1 MSGVSIGICVYNE
14 EKNIANLLNSL
25 LSQKTTEPIKEIIVV
40 SSACSDKT
48 DEIIEN
54 NFLKS
59 NPGILLIKQ
68 KKREGKASAINMF
81 LKYASGDI
89 MVLESGDTIP
99 AKDTIEN
106 LTKSF
111 KNPKIG
117 MTGGRPM
124 PINDPD
130 TFMGFTVHLLWNLHH
145 KLALEHP
152 KLGELVA
159 FRRDLVRKIPTDTA
173 VDEAYIEA
181 LINRQ
186 GCELKYVPDA
196 VVYNKGPETI
206 LDFLKQRRR
215 IFAGHIHLRKTKGYV
230 PSTMKN
236 LKILKLMSQ
245 NIKFAPKQIIWTFG
259 AILLEFYGR
268 LLGSYDFHIKKE
280 NPFMWS
286 IAETTKGN
294 IQETTNNYAQN
305 ATVEQQ
311 IKLWS
316 VVRQQT
322 RYFSKSKA
330 QPKASFLPKI
340 SASIPVQP
348 KIISKSPALTE
359 AQHQITEEM
368 QELKNTNKV
377 LIKLAPLVPIIIY
390 GNELSNGLF
399 NLFFSWLLF

>member
-1 MSGVSIGICVYNE
+1 MSAVSIGVCVYNE

-59 NPGILLIKQ
+59 NQRIFLIKQ
-68 KKREGKASAINMF
+68 KKREGKASAINIF

-99 AKDTIEN
+99 AEDTIEN
-106 LTKSF
+106 LTKPF

-117 MTGGRPM
+117 MTGGHPI
-124 PINDPD
+124 PINDPN
-130 TFMGFTVHLLWNLHH
+130 TFIGFTVHLLWSLHNR
-145 KLALEHP
+145 LALEHP

-230 PSTMKN
+230 PSSMKN
-236 LKILKLMSQ
+236 LKILKLISQ
-245 NIKFAPKQIIWTFG
+245 DIRFTPKQIMWTFG

-280 NPFMWS
+280 NPFIWS
-286 IAETTKGN
+286 IAKTTKGN
-294 IQETTNNYAQN
+294 IQETPNSYPRN
-305 ATVEQQ
+305 ATVAQQ

-316 VVRQQT
+316 VARQQT
-322 RYFSKSKA
+322 EYFSRSKV
-330 QPKASFLPKI
+330 QLKASFLPKTP
-340 SASIPVQP
+340 ASIQVQSGT
-348 KIISKSPALTE
+348 KSKTPALNK
-359 AQHQITEEM
+359 AQQQQITEEV
-368 QELKNTNKV
+368 QELKDTNKV
-377 LIKLAPLVPIIIY
+377 LIKLVPLVPIIIY

-399 NLFFSWLLF
+399 NLFFS

>member
-1 MSGVSIGICVYNE
+1 MSTVSIGVCVYNE
-14 EKNIANLLNSL
+14 EKNITDLLNSL

-59 NPGILLIKQ
+59 NPRIFLIKQ
-68 KKREGKASAINMF
+68 TKREGKASAINIF

-99 AKDTIEN
+99 AEDAIEN
-106 LTKSF
+106 LTESF

-117 MTGGRPM
+117 MTGGHPI
-124 PINDPD
+124 PINDPN

-145 KLALEHP
+145 RLALEHP

-159 FRRDLVRKIPTDTA
+159 FRRDLVRKIPADTA
-173 VDEAYIEA
+173 VDEAYIES

-186 GCELKYVPDA
+186 GCEIKYIPDSII
-196 VVYNKGPETI
+196 YNKGPETI

-215 IFAGHIHLRKTKGYV
+215 IFAGHIHLRRTKGYA
-230 PSTMKN
+230 PSSMKN
-236 LKILKLMSQ
+236 LKIVKLVFKD
-245 NIKFAPKQIIWTFG
+245 IKFTPKQIVWTFG

-268 LLGSYDFHIKKE
+268 LLGSYDFYIKRE
-280 NPFMWS
+280 NPFIWN

-294 IQETTNNYAQN
+294 IQKTTKSYAPN
-305 ATVEQQ
+305 AAPVAQQ

-316 VVRQQT
+316 TTQRQSA
-322 RYFSKSKA
+322 FFFKSRSTT
-330 QPKASFLPKI
+330 SFLPGKP
-340 SASIPVQP
+340 ASVQV
-348 KIISKSPALTE
+348 KSGIVSKTPALTVSQQLST
-359 AQHQITEEM
+359 AKEM
-368 QELKNTNKV
+368 QESKNSSKM
-377 LIKLAPLVPIIIY
+377 LIKLIPLVPII
-390 GNELSNGLF
+390 LDSNGLTEGLF
-399 NLFFSWLLF
+399 KLFFG

>member
-1 MSGVSIGICVYNE
+1 MSTISIGVCVYNE
-14 EKNIANLLNSL
+14 EKNITNLLNSL

-48 DEIIEN
+48 DDIIEN
-54 NFLKS
+54 DFLKY
-59 NPGILLIKQ
+59 NPRIFLIKQ
-68 KKREGKASAINMF
+68 KKREGKASAINIF

-99 AKDTIEN
+99 AEDTIEN
-106 LTKSF
+106 LTKPF
-111 KNPKIG
+111 KNPKTG
-117 MTGGRPM
+117 MTGGRPI
-124 PINDPD
+124 PINDSN

-145 KLALEHP
+145 RLALERP

-186 GCELKYVPDA
+186 GCELKYVPAA

-215 IFAGHIHLRKTKGYV
+215 IFAGHIHLRKTKGYA
-230 PSTMKN
+230 PSSMKN
-236 LKILKLMSQ
+236 LKILKLMFQ
-245 NIKFAPKQIIWTFG
+245 DIKFTPKKIAWTFG

-268 LLGSYDFHIKKE
+268 LLGSYDFYIKKE
-280 NPFMWS
+280 NPFIWS
-286 IAETTKGN
+286 IAKTTKGN
-294 IQETTNNYAQN
+294 IQETSNSSYAQN
-305 ATVEQQ
+305 ATVAQQ

-316 VVRQQT
+316 TVQQQT
-322 RYFSKSKA
+322 EYFSKSKA
-330 QPKASFLPKI
+330 QPKALFLSKI
-340 SASIPVQP
+340 SASIPVRLG
-348 KIISKSPALTE
+348 IISKSPALTK
-359 AQHQITEEM
+359 AQQHQITEEV

-377 LIKLAPLVPIIIY
+377 LIKLVPLVPIIIY
-390 GNELSNGLF
+390 GNELSDELF
-399 NLFFSWLLF
+399 NLVFS